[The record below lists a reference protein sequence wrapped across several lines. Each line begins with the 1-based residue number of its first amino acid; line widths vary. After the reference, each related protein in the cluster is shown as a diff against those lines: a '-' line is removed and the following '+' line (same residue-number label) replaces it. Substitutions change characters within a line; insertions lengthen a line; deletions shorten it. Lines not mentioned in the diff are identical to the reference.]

1 MKKGYSRILIND
13 FVIPDKGANLF
24 QASFDL
30 WMMADSTGQERTI
43 KEWNELFHATGLKL
57 VEVHTLGIDSV
68 LEVELA

>member
-13 FVIPDKGANLF
+13 FVLPEKGANLF

-30 WMMADSTGQERTI
+30 WMMADVTGQERTL
-43 KEWNELFHATGLKL
+43 KEWVALFDASGLKL
-57 VEVHTLGIDSV
+57 VEVHTLGMDSV